1 MNMKTMKANKGV
13 KKLIR
18 EINRPIK
25 IESKRYGNLDL
36 RPLAAKDMEFLSN
49 IIQQDLSPRDF
60 TIKVIRQTLKNPRLG
75 EKKVKEFPDDY
86 LIMIAT
92 KIAKDRRMNLKE
104 LPTGRITLE
113 LFKLKIVEDFIETN
127 RKAASL
133 LKPYLPWL
141 KNFQENW
148 IKDIDQGE
156 KILKKCGY
164 RHTGQI
170 LRKEGFRIFANIG
183 PNVRDARVTNAWLNL
198 TRQNWFRD
206 ELKERFQNSAMLR
219 SRWKILEKAWEA
231 HQRRDYIL
239 SIPVFL
245 TQIEGILGDALVLN
259 HCARSKNGKLFK
271 LDSDG
276 TILIENGKQKEI
288 IGISSIIEHPYFSR
302 ISRLDEAIKFLR
314 KDEIIVERNAILHGR
329 KVSYGRAK
337 LSTQSL
343 LLIYALIRDAAEFEP
358 PIVIPSSSLIPIEK
372 PTS

>member
-60 TIKVIRQTLKNPRLG
+60 TIKVIRQTLENPRLG

-170 LRKEGFRIFANIG
+170 L
-183 PNVRDARVTNAWLNL
+183 
-198 TRQNWFRD
+198 
-206 ELKERFQNSAMLR
+206 M
-219 SRWKILEKAWEA
+219 
-231 HQRRDYIL
+231 
-239 SIPVFL
+239 
-245 TQIEGILGDALVLN
+245 
-259 HCARSKNGKLFK
+259 NG
-271 LDSDG
+271 
-276 TILIENGKQKEI
+276 
-288 IGISSIIEHPYFSR
+288 
-302 ISRLDEAIKFLR
+302 
-314 KDEIIVERNAILHGR
+314 
-329 KVSYGRAK
+329 
-337 LSTQSL
+337 
-343 LLIYALIRDAAEFEP
+343 
-358 PIVIPSSSLIPIEK
+358 
-372 PTS
+372 